1 MKSEAFLK
9 NLAKQYVSETGEIY
23 KRENAEISPAPTPR
37 MDGKMWAA
45 RRRQKWK
52 AHRHILM
59 SVAASVIV
67 LVVVGIAFL
76 PEILQNNEPTHT
88 NESIANDT
96 ALHFAAGTGSAD
108 GAFPAPTA
116 PAAPPVTEAAP
127 PPAADDSLAM
137 RQGTSDEYGT
147 QYGAQNWDLA
157 VAEEAE
163 TTVSPETGMAALPRF
178 GLAQIS
184 LTPPPG
190 WQIVYTDFDGD
201 MTIFHLEGA
210 AQNRV
215 VVLASLPPEENDFSQ
230 FFPVLIND
238 TWAHMRIES
247 THSVLIYQLDG
258 VQFTLTTAYDYQ
270 DLITLAHSWIA

>member
-9 NLAKQYVSETGEIY
+9 NLAKQYVNETGEMY
-23 KRENAEISPAPTPR
+23 KHENAVISPAPTPR

-52 AHRHILM
+52 AHRHIFM
-59 SVAASVIV
+59 SIAASIV
-67 LVVVGIAFL
+67 MLVVVGIAFL
-76 PEILQNNEPTHT
+76 PEILQDNAPMPA
-88 NESIANDT
+88 NESIAND
-96 ALHFAAGTGSAD
+96 AAMNFGAATGAAD
-108 GAFPAPTA
+108 GVSPTPPPAP
-116 PAAPPVTEAAP
+116 PATEAAP
-127 PPAADDSLAM
+127 PPAADIADDTIVWHQAEVPEE
-137 RQGTSDEYGT
+137 D
-147 QYGAQNWDLA
+147 DLLN
-157 VAEEAE
+157 
-163 TTVSPETGMAALPRF
+163 MDFALPED
-178 GLAQIS
+178 GEWEPPAIAAPAMPPGIAQIS

-190 WQIVYTDFDGD
+190 WQIVYTDFDGN

-215 VVLASLPPEENDFSQ
+215 IVMAATPPEENDFSQ

>member
-9 NLAKQYVSETGEIY
+9 NLAKQYVNETGEIY
-23 KRENAEISPAPTPR
+23 KRENAAISPAPTPR

-52 AHRHILM
+52 THRHIFM
-59 SVAASVIV
+59 SIAASIVV
-67 LVVVGIAFL
+67 LVVVGIAIL
-76 PEILQNNEPTHT
+76 PEILTTPRIA
-88 NESIANDT
+88 NESVTDDAQ
-96 ALHFAAGTGSAD
+96 FFGTGNVA
-108 GAFPAPTA
+108 GAPPAPATEA
-116 PAAPPVTEAAP
+116 TPPPPAMLAPPVADTPDEATAWRQVAVPDEDDLLNTDFALAEEADGGLLAEAAP
-127 PPAADDSLAM
+127 AMPP
-137 RQGTSDEYGT
+137 GI
-147 QYGAQNWDLA
+147 
-157 VAEEAE
+157 
-163 TTVSPETGMAALPRF
+163 
-178 GLAQIS
+178 AQIS

-190 WQIVYTDFDGD
+190 WHIVYTDFDGD

-215 VVLASLPPEENDFSQ
+215 VVIATTPPPEANDFSQ

-270 DLITLAHSWIA
+270 DLITLAHSWV